1 MVGVDD
7 RIAVFAALPSG
18 EARPEKTPRQPKA
31 EALVRL
37 LVEGN
42 EAIVRRARSVFPV
55 VEAHE
60 NLALTP
66 PSAP

>member
-7 RIAVFAALPSG
+7 RRAVFAALPSG
-18 EARPEKTPRQPKA
+18 EERPEETPRQPKA
-31 EALVRL
+31 EAMVRL

-42 EAIVRRARSVFPV
+42 EAIVRTARSVFPV

>member
-1 MVGVDD
+1 MGVDD
-7 RIAVFAALPSG
+7 RIAGFAALPSG
-18 EARPEKTPRQPKA
+18 EARPEETPEQPKA
-31 EALVRL
+31 GAMMRL

-42 EAIVRRARSVFPV
+42 EAIVRTARSVFPV
-55 VEAHE
+55 VEVHE

>member
-18 EARPEKTPRQPKA
+18 EERPEETPRQPKA
-31 EALVRL
+31 EAMVRL

-42 EAIVRRARSVFPV
+42 EAIVRTARSVFPV